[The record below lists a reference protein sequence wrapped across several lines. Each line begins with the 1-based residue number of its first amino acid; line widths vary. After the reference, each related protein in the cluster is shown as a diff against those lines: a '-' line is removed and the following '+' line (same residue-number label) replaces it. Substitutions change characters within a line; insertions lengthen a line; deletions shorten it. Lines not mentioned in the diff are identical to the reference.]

1 MLQELLRQ
9 VDRRLEC
16 TVAFS
21 HRSNWLPKDRLP
33 VFRALSERGSSLGF
47 WIMVTEKA
55 TGKAKRHGGL
65 FYLDCGAPVAV
76 MET

>member
-1 MLQELLRQ
+1 MLQELIRQ
-9 VDRRLEC
+9 VDHHLER

-33 VFRALSERGSSLGF
+33 IFQSLCEIGSSLVLEVQ
-47 WIMVTEKA
+47 VTEKA

-65 FYLDCGAPVAV
+65 FFLDCGAPVAV
-76 MET
+76 TQT